1 MKRALLGMVGI
12 LLGATMALAQAPE
25 RWFHIR
31 VVSTDA
37 KGEIVRVNVPMSV
50 AEQVL
55 PAIHAKDLNDG
66 KVRIHGKMNDVDVR
80 ALLDAVAKSPDNE
93 FVTVESKDEN
103 VRVAKS
109 GEYLLVK
116 VRDHKFKAKDND
128 KDKGKPEQVD
138 IKVPISVVKALLS
151 NTESKDE
158 LNVLAA
164 LQALKAY
171 ENLDLVTVTDND
183 QTVRIWVDSRN
194 TTD

>member
-1 MKRALLGMVGI
+1 MKRALLGLVGI

-55 PAIHAKDLNDG
+55 PAIHAKGLNDG
-66 KVRIHGKMNDVDVR
+66 KVRIHGKVNDVDVR

-93 FVTVESKDEN
+93 FVTVESRDEN

-116 VRDHKFKAKDND
+116 VRDHQG
-128 KDKGKPEQVD
+128 KDKEKPEQVD
-138 IKVPISVVKALLS
+138 VKVPISVVKALLAD
-151 NTESKDE
+151 TESKDE

-164 LQALKAY
+164 LQALKACGD
-171 ENLDLVTVTDND
+171 LDLVTVTDKD